1 MTSAEMV
8 SAEENIDVHQPKS
21 QPEGQTESQPKS
33 QPGSQQSIASKTTS
47 HIAARPVTPLGI
59 LVQQLEQLQA
69 AVKDESVSPQ
79 FEASLAQATRL
90 AAGLDPYL
98 EACTTGESAALAFL
112 AKETQKEDWSHQ
124 FDSGETVKELEQEM
138 LSGHI
143 EGQLLKMLVSI
154 SGAKRVLEIGMF
166 TGYSALAIAEALPTD
181 GLLVACEVDSYA
193 AQFATRCF
201 EASEHKDKIQVKVAP
216 AAETLQ
222 QLVKTA
228 DPFDLV
234 FIDADKGG
242 YINYVNILL
251 ESQLLSPNGFIC
263 VDNTLMQG
271 QPYLDEA
278 QWTDNG
284 RAIAHFNQFIVEDPR
299 VEQVMLPIRDGFTII
314 KRK

>member
-1 MTSAEMV
+1 MV
-8 SAEENIDVHQPKS
+8 SAAEAIEIAAKDLKPKDLD
-21 QPEGQTESQPKS
+21 
-33 QPGSQQSIASKTTS
+33 
-47 HIAARPVTPLGI
+47 HNVARPVTPLGI
-59 LVQQLEQLQA
+59 LVQQLEQLQSA
-69 AVKDESVSPQ
+69 AQNESVSPQ
-79 FEASLAQATRL
+79 FRAALTQATRL

-98 EACTTGESAALAFL
+98 EACTTPESAALTQL
-112 AKETQKEDWSHQ
+112 AQATQQEDWSRH
-124 FDSGETVKELEQEM
+124 FDSGETVKALEQEM
-138 LSGHI
+138 LSGHL

-166 TGYSALAIAEALPTD
+166 TGYSALAIAESLPTD
-181 GLLVACEVDSYA
+181 GILIACEVDSYA

-201 EASEHKDKIQVKVAP
+201 EASPSKDKIQVKVGP

-242 YINYVNILL
+242 YINYVNLLL
-251 ESQLLSPNGFIC
+251 ETQLLAPNGFIC

-271 QPYLDEA
+271 QPYLGEE
-278 QWTDNG
+278 QWTENG
-284 RAIAHFNQFIVEDPR
+284 RAIAHFNQFIADDAR